1 MGNRAI
7 VKPVDSS
14 IGVYLHWN
22 GGRDSVEAFL
32 EYCRIRG
39 FRDFGGEYA
48 DGFGIARFV
57 QVVSNFFGGSL
68 DIGIQDGVVMDMSC
82 AKWIDNGIYE
92 IDGWNII
99 GRCPGD
105 VVEQRC
111 HKMQTMLEL
120 IDSAQPKN
128 DQLGLGF
135 LRGKKIEESELK
147 PGDIIWVYS
156 DYINGKPK
164 CQKHKIAG
172 IENEDLHFKGEP
184 FYIEEKDFESGRM
197 KWYLSGRPFR
207 LETTPK
213 IQVG

>member
-7 VKPVDSS
+7 VKPVDSN

-39 FRDFGGEYA
+39 FRDFGGEHA
-48 DGFGIARFV
+48 DGFGIARFL

-68 DIGIQDGVVMDMSC
+68 DIGIQEGVVMDTSC

-92 IDGWNII
+92 IDGWNIV

-105 VVEQRC
+105 IAEQSC
-111 HKMQTMLEL
+111 HNIQTMLEL

-128 DQLGLGF
+128 EQLGLGF
-135 LRGKKIEESELK
+135 LRGKEIEESELK

-156 DYINGKPK
+156 DHINDEPK
-164 CQKHKIAG
+164 CQKHKITG
-172 IENEDLHFKGEP
+172 IEDDDPYFKGKP
-184 FYIEEKDFESGRM
+184 FYTEEKEFGSGRI
-197 KWYLSGRPFR
+197 KRYLSGRPFR

-213 IQVG
+213 IQIS